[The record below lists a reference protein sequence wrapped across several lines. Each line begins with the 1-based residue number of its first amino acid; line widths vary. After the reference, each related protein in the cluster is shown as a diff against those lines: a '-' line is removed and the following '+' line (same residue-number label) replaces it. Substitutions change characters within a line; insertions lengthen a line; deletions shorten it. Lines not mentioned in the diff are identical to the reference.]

1 MPHHFA
7 KSVELNATTS
17 RIIIKYMVEKGWR
30 YKELASIQSE
40 LMCCLGRHID
50 LEQLAREEGGGF
62 TFTHT
67 LTHPGEHSRSRSPD
81 HRTSEGVSEDLAFTE
96 LLEAAQ
102 EPDITEFMKPFQ
114 EDGQLN
120 TWIRGE
126 FPTMTQPVEEP
137 EITRYMETFHQ
148 VNPWMLDSFP
158 DIPAPIQQDHPRS
171 PPPHRLVAGVDNNQ
185 IDAVA
190 SGHTRGHDYLQQCG
204 DASRGDPL
212 PNGSLEWCLE
222 ANGPF
227 EAQNSPLPEE
237 LGHNLR

>member
-1 MPHHFA
+1 MPYHFA
-7 KSVELNATTS
+7 KSIELNATTS
-17 RIIIKYMVEKGWR
+17 RIIIKYMVEKGWC
-30 YKELASIQSE
+30 YKELASIQNK
-40 LMCCLGRHID
+40 LICYLGKHID
-50 LEQLAREEGGGF
+50 LEQLAREERGGF
-62 TFTHT
+62 IFTHT
-67 LTHPGEHSRSRSPD
+67 LIYPGEHSRSRSPD
-81 HRTSEGVSEDLAFTE
+81 HRTLERVSEDLAFIE
-96 LLEAAQ
+96 LLETAQ

-114 EDGQLN
+114 ENGQLN

-126 FPTMTQPVEEP
+126 FPTITQPVEEL
-137 EITRYMETFHQ
+137 EITIYMETFHQ

-158 DIPAPIQQDHPRS
+158 DIPAPIQQDHPRN
-171 PPPHRLVAGVDNNQ
+171 PPPYRLVTRVNNNQ

-190 SGHTRGHDYLQQCG
+190 SSHTRGHDYLQQYS

-212 PNGSLEWCLE
+212 PNSSLEWYLE